1 MSNIFGDISKFSNTG
16 DYLAILVASVIVDLI
31 VISYTLSSFA
41 TTKNLKL
48 WYGKYTF
55 GAVIADVLSVVIG
68 LIIARFLYPYIFI
81 EWSLWKFIIL
91 AVLVQITHDILF
103 YMFFSAIPRGK
114 SGIMDLFKNYAS
126 ELGGF
131 AIFGDSLIIIGT
143 VLIASYLANQTLNTN
158 IILLIVSLYILPYLL
173 YSF

>member
-1 MSNIFGDISKFSNTG
+1 MFYDISKFSNTS
-16 DYLAILVASVIVDLI
+16 DYLPILVASLIVDII

-48 WYGKYTF
+48 WYAKYTF

-68 LIIARFLYPYIFI
+68 LIITRFLYPYIFS
-81 EWSLWKFIIL
+81 EWNLWKFIIL

-103 YMFFSAIPRGK
+103 YWLFSSIPRGK
-114 SGIMDLFKNYAS
+114 SSIIDLFKNYAK
-126 ELGGF
+126 ELKGF

-143 VLIASYLANQTLNTN
+143 ILIASYLAGQTINTN
-158 IILLIVSLYILPYLL
+158 LILLIIGLYIIPYLL